1 MTIKNTIQAYPILY
15 VKLGM
20 LRNWRITMTRRM
32 MAYFVNVNLTK
43 DMSYFISL
51 CFYVHCY
58 FGYTPKYEKEINRKN
73 YETKS

>member
-1 MTIKNTIQAYPILY
+1 
-15 VKLGM
+15 
-20 LRNWRITMTRRM
+20 MTRRM